1 MSNSRPL
8 AYDRVQLFG
17 PTPINLLVAD
27 PVVNTVTIPTNI
39 FELNDQDTKFFPTS
53 IVLETAYARG
63 TTATDPVVIVDNGTT
78 GENITASLTIT
89 DALDNQGRYNPLAFV
104 ANPFVINGS
113 RKLRFVK
120 STVGAGQATATR
132 SRTSGVATIVTAAAH
147 GFTTGDTITIASMT
161 DSSFNDVQAEV
172 TVVDSTTF
180 TYANAG
186 VNVASGADTA
196 GRVGALYVNAYV
208 VGIYY

>member
-8 AYDRVQLFG
+8 AYDRVNLFG
-17 PTPINLLVAD
+17 PIAVNLLAAGDAD
-27 PVVNTVTIPTNI
+27 LLV
-39 FELNDQDTKFFPTS
+39 LNDQDTKFFPTS

-63 TTATDPVVIVDNGTT
+63 TTATDPIVIVDNGTT
-78 GENITASLTIT
+78 GENITSSLTIT
-89 DALDNQGRYNPLAFV
+89 DALDNQGRYNPLTIA
-104 ANPFVINGS
+104 ANPYIITGAS
-113 RKLRFVK
+113 KLRLLK

-132 SRTSGVATIVTAAAH
+132 SRTSGVATIVTGAAH
-147 GFTTGDTITIASMT
+147 GFSTGDTITIASMT
-161 DSSFNDVQAEV
+161 DATFNDVQAEII
-172 TVVDSTTF
+172 VVDSTTF

-186 VNVASGADTA
+186 VDVVSGADTA

>member
-8 AYDRVQLFG
+8 AYDRVNLFG
-17 PTPINLLVAD
+17 PIAVNLLAAGDAD
-27 PVVNTVTIPTNI
+27 LLV
-39 FELNDQDTKFFPTS
+39 LNDQDTKFFPTS

-78 GENITASLTIT
+78 GENITGSLTIT
-89 DALDNQGRYNPLAFV
+89 DALDNQGRYNPLAIA
-104 ANPFVINGS
+104 ANPFVITGTG
-113 RKLRFVK
+113 KLRLLK

-132 SRTSGVATIVTAAAH
+132 SRTSGVATIVTGAAH
-147 GFTTGDTITIASMT
+147 GFATGDVITIASMT
-161 DSSFNDVQAEV
+161 DTSFNDVQAEV

-186 VNVASGADTA
+186 VDVVSGADTA

>member
-8 AYDRVQLFG
+8 AYDRVNLFG
-17 PTPINLLVAD
+17 PIAVNLLAAGDAD
-27 PVVNTVTIPTNI
+27 LLV
-39 FELNDQDTKFFPTS
+39 LNDQDTKFFPTS

-63 TTATDPVVIVDNGTT
+63 TTATDPIVIVDNGTT
-78 GENITASLTIT
+78 GENITSSLTIT
-89 DALDNQGRYNPLAFV
+89 DALDNQGRYNPLTIA
-104 ANPFVINGS
+104 ANPYIITGAS
-113 RKLRFVK
+113 KLRLLK

-132 SRTSGVATIVTAAAH
+132 SRTSGVATIVTGAAH
-147 GFTTGDTITIASMT
+147 GFSTGDTITIASMT
-161 DSSFNDVQAEV
+161 DTTFNDVQAEII
-172 TVVDSTTF
+172 VVDSTTF

-186 VNVASGADTA
+186 VDVVSGADTA

>member
-8 AYDRVQLFG
+8 AYDRVNLFG
-17 PTPINLLVAD
+17 PIAVNLLAAGDAD
-27 PVVNTVTIPTNI
+27 LLV
-39 FELNDQDTKFFPTS
+39 LNDQDTKFFPTS

-63 TTATDPVVIVDNGTT
+63 TTATDPIVIVDNGTT
-78 GENITASLTIT
+78 GENITASLTVT
-89 DALDNQGRYNPLAFV
+89 DALDNQGRYNPLAIA
-104 ANPFVINGS
+104 ANPYVITGS
-113 RKLRFVK
+113 SKLRLLK

-132 SRTSGVATIVTAAAH
+132 SRTSGVATIVTGAAH
-147 GFTTGDTITIASMT
+147 GFSTGDTITIASMT
-161 DSSFNDVQAEV
+161 DATFNDVQAEII
-172 TVVDSTTF
+172 VVDSTTF

-186 VNVASGADTA
+186 VDVVSGADTA

>member
-8 AYDRVQLFG
+8 AYDRVNLFG
-17 PTPINLLVAD
+17 PIAVNLLAAGDAD
-27 PVVNTVTIPTNI
+27 LLV
-39 FELNDQDTKFFPTS
+39 LNDQDTKFFPTS

-63 TTATDPVVIVDNGTT
+63 TTATDPIVIVDNGTT
-78 GENITASLTIT
+78 GENITSSLTIT
-89 DALDNQGRYNPLAFV
+89 DALDNQGRYNPLTIA
-104 ANPFVINGS
+104 ANPYIITGT
-113 RKLRFVK
+113 RKLRLLK

-132 SRTSGVATIVTAAAH
+132 SRTSGVATIVTGAAH
-147 GFTTGDTITIASMT
+147 GFSTGDTITIASMT
-161 DSSFNDVQAEV
+161 DTTFNDVQAEITV
-172 TVVDSTTF
+172 TSTTAF

-186 VNVASGADTA
+186 VDVVSGADTA

>member
-8 AYDRVQLFG
+8 AYDRVNLFG
-17 PTPINLLVAD
+17 PIAVNLLAAGDAD
-27 PVVNTVTIPTNI
+27 LLV
-39 FELNDQDTKFFPTS
+39 LNDQDTKFFPTS

-78 GENITASLTIT
+78 GENITSSLTIT
-89 DALDNQGRYNPLAFV
+89 DALDNQGRYNPLTIA
-104 ANPFVINGS
+104 ANPYIITGAS
-113 RKLRFVK
+113 KLRLLK

-132 SRTSGVATIVTAAAH
+132 SRTSGVATIVTGAAH
-147 GFTTGDTITIASMT
+147 GFSTGDTITIASMT
-161 DSSFNDVQAEV
+161 DTTFNDVQAEII
-172 TVVDSTTF
+172 VVDSTTF

-186 VNVASGADTA
+186 VDVVSGADTA

>member
-8 AYDRVQLFG
+8 AYDRVNLFG
-17 PTPINLLVAD
+17 PIAVNLLATGDAD
-27 PVVNTVTIPTNI
+27 LLV
-39 FELNDQDTKFFPTS
+39 LNDQDTKFFPTS

-63 TTATDPVVIVDNGTT
+63 TTATDPIVIVDNGTT
-78 GENITASLTIT
+78 GENITSSLTIT
-89 DALDNQGRYNPLAFV
+89 DALDNQGRYNPLTIA
-104 ANPFVINGS
+104 ANPYIITGTS
-113 RKLRFVK
+113 KLRLLK

-132 SRTSGVATIVTAAAH
+132 SRTSGIATIVTGAVH
-147 GFTTGDTITIASMT
+147 GFSTGDTITIASMT
-161 DSSFNDVQAEV
+161 DTTFNDVQAEIIV
-172 TVVDSTTF
+172 TSTTAF

-186 VNVASGADTA
+186 VDVVSGADTA

>member
-8 AYDRVQLFG
+8 AYDRVNLFG
-17 PTPINLLVAD
+17 PIAVNLLAAGDAD
-27 PVVNTVTIPTNI
+27 LLV
-39 FELNDQDTKFFPTS
+39 LNDEDTKFFPTS

-63 TTATDPVVIVDNGTT
+63 TTATDPIVIVDNGTT
-78 GENITASLTIT
+78 GENITNSLTIT
-89 DALDNQGRYNPLAFV
+89 DALDNQGRYNPLAIA
-104 ANPFVINGS
+104 ANPYVITGS
-113 RKLRFVK
+113 SKLRLLK
-120 STVGAGQATATR
+120 STVGLGQATATR
-132 SRTSGVATIVTAAAH
+132 ARTSGVATIVTGAAH
-147 GFTTGDTITIASMT
+147 GFATGDTITIAGMT
-161 DSSFNDVQAEV
+161 DTTFNDVQAEV

-186 VNVASGADTA
+186 VDVVSGADTA

>member
-8 AYDRVQLFG
+8 AYDRVNLFG
-17 PTPINLLVAD
+17 PIAVNLLAAGDAD
-27 PVVNTVTIPTNI
+27 LLV
-39 FELNDQDTKFFPTS
+39 LNDQDTKFFPTS

-63 TTATDPVVIVDNGTT
+63 TTATDPIVIVDNGTT
-78 GENITASLTIT
+78 GENITASLTVT
-89 DALDNQGRYNPLAFV
+89 DALDNQGRYNPLAIA
-104 ANPFVINGS
+104 ANPYVITGS
-113 RKLRFVK
+113 SKLRLLK

-132 SRTSGVATIVTAAAH
+132 SRTSGVATIVTGATH
-147 GFTTGDTITIASMT
+147 GFSTGDTITIASMT
-161 DSSFNDVQAEV
+161 DTTFNDVQAEITV
-172 TVVDSTTF
+172 TSTTAF

-186 VNVASGADTA
+186 VDVVSGADTA

>member
-8 AYDRVQLFG
+8 AYDRVNLFG
-17 PTPINLLVAD
+17 PIAVNLLAAGDAD
-27 PVVNTVTIPTNI
+27 LLV
-39 FELNDQDTKFFPTS
+39 LNDQDTKFFPTS

-63 TTATDPVVIVDNGTT
+63 TTATDPIVIVDNGTT
-78 GENITASLTIT
+78 GQNITASLTIT
-89 DALDNQGRYNPLAFV
+89 DALDNQGRYNPLAIA
-104 ANPFVINGS
+104 ANPYVITGS
-113 RKLRFVK
+113 SKLRLLK

-147 GFTTGDTITIASMT
+147 GFATGDTITIASMT
-161 DSSFNDVQAEV
+161 DTTFNDVQAEII
-172 TVVDSTTF
+172 VVDSTTF

-186 VNVASGADTA
+186 VDVVSGADTA

>member
-1 MSNSRPL
+1 MSNKRPL
-8 AYDRVQLFG
+8 AYDRVNMFG
-17 PTPINLLVAD
+17 PTPINLLAAGD
-27 PVVNTVTIPTNI
+27 AELLI
-39 FELNDQDTKFFPTS
+39 LNDQDTKFFPTS
-53 IVLETAYARG
+53 IFLENVYTRG
-63 TTATDPVVIVDNGTT
+63 TTATDPILIIDNGIT
-78 GENITASLTIT
+78 GQNLTQSLTIT
-89 DALDNQGRYNPLAFV
+89 DALDNPSNFNAFNAINPR
-104 ANPFVINGS
+104 PVITGTS
-113 RKLRFVK
+113 KLRLLK

-132 SRTSGVATIVTAAAH
+132 SRTSGVATIVTGAAH
-147 GFTTGDTITIASMT
+147 GFATGDTITIASMT

-186 VNVASGADTA
+186 VNVVSGADTA

>member
-8 AYDRVQLFG
+8 AYDRVNLFG
-17 PTPINLLVAD
+17 PIAVNLLAAGDAD
-27 PVVNTVTIPTNI
+27 LLV
-39 FELNDQDTKFFPTS
+39 LNDQDTKFFPTS

-78 GENITASLTIT
+78 GENITSSLTIT
-89 DALDNQGRYNPLAFV
+89 DALDNQGRYNPLTIA
-104 ANPFVINGS
+104 ANPFVITGS
-113 RKLRFVK
+113 RKLRLLK
-120 STVGAGQATATR
+120 STVGLGQATATR
-132 SRTSGVATIVTAAAH
+132 SRTSGVATIVTGAAH
-147 GFTTGDTITIASMT
+147 GFATGDTITIASMT
-161 DSSFNDVQAEV
+161 DTTFNDVQAEV

-186 VNVASGADTA
+186 VNVVSGADTA

>member
-8 AYDRVQLFG
+8 AYDRVNLFG
-17 PTPINLLVAD
+17 PIAVNLLATGDAD
-27 PVVNTVTIPTNI
+27 LLV
-39 FELNDQDTKFFPTS
+39 LNDEETKFFPTS

-63 TTATDPVVIVDNGTT
+63 TTATDPIVIVDNGTT
-78 GENITASLTIT
+78 GENITSSLTIT
-89 DALDNQGRYNPLAFV
+89 DALDNQGRFNPLAFV
-104 ANPFVINGS
+104 ANPFVITGS
-113 RKLRFVK
+113 RKLRLVK
-120 STVGAGQATATR
+120 STVGLGQATDSYKR
-132 SRTSGVATIVTAAAH
+132 ESGIATIVTAAAH
-147 GFTTGDTITIASMT
+147 GFATGDVITISSMT
-161 DSSFNDVQAEV
+161 DTTFNDLQAEV

-186 VNVASGADTA
+186 VDVAPTSSSA